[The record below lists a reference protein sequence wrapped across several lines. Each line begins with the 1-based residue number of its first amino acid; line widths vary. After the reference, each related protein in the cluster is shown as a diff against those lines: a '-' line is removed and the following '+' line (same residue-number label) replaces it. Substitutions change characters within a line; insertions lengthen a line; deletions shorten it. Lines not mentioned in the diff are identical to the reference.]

1 MRLEKLLLREVEVTI
16 SLSNS
21 TDRDGYNTSEK
32 VITLKDLSE
41 YRQTNYTVPK
51 DVTPSDIENEIIKR
65 QNELESLKEKKQ
77 KLIQDMQTA
86 IEKEKEAWLVTK
98 EEERQAVQEIG
109 HKTGYDTGLEKAKE
123 EYSSALEKVNEITK
137 SARTDYF
144 ETIAK
149 HENAI
154 IELAIATAE
163 KITKQHLAESITGMA
178 EMVKD
183 AIDDLQKRSN
193 ISLFV
198 SPNDYEHVLSRKEEL
213 EALLEEGEVISIY
226 INERLNVGDCFI
238 KHPYGQLNISVDVQL
253 KQIKAA
259 LLEKISERQS

>member
-1 MRLEKLLLREVEVTI
+1 
-16 SLSNS
+16 
-21 TDRDGYNTSEK
+21 
-32 VITLKDLSE
+32 
-41 YRQTNYTVPK
+41 
-51 DVTPSDIENEIIKR
+51 
-65 QNELESLKEKKQ
+65 
-77 KLIQDMQTA
+77 
-86 IEKEKEAWLVTK
+86 
-98 EEERQAVQEIG
+98 
-109 HKTGYDTGLEKAKE
+109 
-123 EYSSALEKVNEITK
+123 
-137 SARTDYF
+137 DYF

-213 EALLEEGEVISIY
+213 EALLEEGEVSATY
-226 INERLNVGDCFI
+226 RNERLDVGDCFN
-238 KHPYGQLNISVDVQL
+238 KQPYGQHSISVDVRL
-253 KQIKAA
+253 R
-259 LLEKISERQS
+259 KIRAG

>member
-1 MRLEKLLLREVEVTI
+1 
-16 SLSNS
+16 
-21 TDRDGYNTSEK
+21 
-32 VITLKDLSE
+32 
-41 YRQTNYTVPK
+41 
-51 DVTPSDIENEIIKR
+51 
-65 QNELESLKEKKQ
+65 
-77 KLIQDMQTA
+77 
-86 IEKEKEAWLVTK
+86 
-98 EEERQAVQEIG
+98 
-109 HKTGYDTGLEKAKE
+109 
-123 EYSSALEKVNEITK
+123 
-137 SARTDYF
+137 TDYF

-213 EALLEEGEVISIY
+213 EALDRKST
-226 INERLNVGDCFI
+226 RLNSSHVS
-238 KHPYGQLNISVDVQL
+238 ISYAVFCL
-253 KQIKAA
+253 KTK
-259 LLEKISERQS
+259 K